1 MEGFQILSVLLGLVW
16 AVAVGV
22 HTKIQAGE
30 EQEVTRRRRMLGRT
44 RPDGGKML
52 GEH

>member
-16 AVAVGV
+16 AVASGV
-22 HTKIQAGE
+22 HKKIQA
-30 EQEVTRRRRMLGRT
+30 EQEATRRRRMLGRT
-44 RPDGGKML
+44 RPDGGQML

>member
-16 AVAVGV
+16 AVAAGV
-22 HTKIQAGE
+22 HTKTQAGE

-44 RPDGGKML
+44 RPVGGQML